1 MSKFKDA
8 SDNIK
13 RLQVMFKGLTDL
25 ADAMDSIDSLEN
37 HIAELQSKKVKV
49 INENIIL
56 DKSNQDLKILNKD
69 LANISV
75 ELKAQGEKIKADNS
89 KALVDQI
96 KIFESECAN
105 RKAEKHKEYEKFQA
119 SFESKINDKQNQLQ
133 NLNVE
138 IELKSKKLEEIN
150 AALEKIKGGI

>member
-37 HIAELQSKKVKV
+37 HIAELENKKVSLIKV
-49 INENIIL
+49 NDSLYE
-56 DKSNQDLKILNKD
+56 KQT
-69 LANISV
+69 
-75 ELKAQGEKIKADNS
+75 ELKTHVNVSIEDSKLIVK
-89 KALVDQI
+89 KALV
-96 KIFESECAN
+96 
-105 RKAEKHKEYEKFQA
+105 QA
-119 SFESKINDKQNQLQ
+119 SEIQKDAQLKGDELFNKASIAFKNTNDLIEKKLLEADMKLNDKQVLFQ
-133 NLNVE
+133 NLDIE

-150 AALEKIKGGI
+150 SALEKIKGGI